1 MKKLLYI
8 LLPLVAIVVA
18 IFAIVF
24 TPFGSNKILKP
35 IVNSI
40 IDKKLKEPKV
50 TITKLDSKYGYIDL
64 EGNASNGIKFRAK
77 GDVDYFKKSFDLNYN
92 LNAKS
97 VKVENKDIFVK
108 MDIGGQ
114 AVGTIKNFGVNGE
127 GRAFDSPLDYKFI
140 IKDNKPQE
148 INANVN
154 GAKLYK
160 VFALAN
166 IPPYADGYA
175 FVNVNMPS
183 LDIKNPSGKG
193 HLEIREGRFNRAL
206 IKKKFNIA
214 LKKDERFSANIDS
227 IVAKKF
233 IISKGTIDTTTA
245 KLNIKKVT
253 STLDFLVSKGYFDLN
268 INKLSRLNSIV
279 KQNLKG
285 KLKLDGAFYVN
296 AKKGIKQANIKTK
309 SFGGLTK
316 VFYSNNSIKATLKSV
331 SIPKVLYTISQPRYV
346 KSGLLNANIAVPNLQ
361 KLNGSFKIKS
371 SGVLNPKML
380 KIKLPSYKYSIS
392 SKGSLKNGTIY
403 AKQSSLI
410 TNFAKV
416 YLSNTKYSLLT
427 KALSSNYSA
436 NIKELAAL
444 NKITGAKLR
453 GALKATGKIK
463 QQGANVDLSAFSKSL
478 GGSVK
483 LHYQNGRLNVKLNKV
498 LAPKLL
504 YMAYQPHLLNSG
516 IVNGVVKLSSTKP
529 LNGLFSIAS
538 KGSLDTK
545 TLQKL
550 YKINLGKKFAYAL
563 NVKDGVIKKG
573 VVIAKPTINTTIGS
587 VKFSKLVYNTKNSSL
602 KAKYLVNIDDLA
614 KLEPLVKQKLNGKF
628 DLSGDIKYSP
638 NNLLVTGIANE
649 LGGTINFILHNNKLL
664 LDGAGLSVIK
674 VTNMLNYPKFL
685 DAVAKVHFDYNTKS
699 KKGKFN
705 ANLNDARFLNSQLVV
720 LLKQYAHFDLSKELF
735 SNAKIDGV
743 IDNSLIIFNLK
754 TDSQR
759 TKITVKNGKIDT
771 KNQRIDAKVSFVYNG
786 NDYQFRVVGDI
797 KNPKIKPVFG
807 GYLKRKVI
815 EKVEEKVLGKK
826 VDKEKLEQKAK
837 EKIKKVIP
845 KEVKG
850 LLQNLIH

>member
-8 LLPLVAIVVA
+8 LLPIVTIFVS

-40 IDKKLKEPKV
+40 INKKIKEPKV

-77 GDVDYFKKSFDLNYN
+77 GDIDYFKKSFDLNYN

-97 VKVENKDIFVK
+97 VKVDSKDIFVK

-114 AVGTIKNFGVNGE
+114 AVGSIKNFGVNGE

-193 HLEIREGRFNRAL
+193 HLEIREGRFNRGL

-214 LKKDERFSANIDS
+214 LQKDEKFSANINS

-233 IISKGTIDTTTA
+233 IISKGVIDTTTA

-268 INKLSRLNSIV
+268 INKLSRLSSIA
-279 KQNLKG
+279 KQNLRG
-285 KLKLDGAFYVN
+285 KLKLDGAFYLN

-309 SFGGLTK
+309 SFGGLAK
-316 VFYSNNSIKATLKSV
+316 VFYSNNSIKATLKNV
-331 SIPKVLYTISQPRYV
+331 SIPKVLYTIYQPKYV
-346 KSGLLNANIAVPNLQ
+346 KSGVVNAIVNVPNIQ
-361 KLNGSFKIKS
+361 KLNGSFNIKS

-380 KIKLPSYKYSIS
+380 KIKLPSYKYTIS

-403 AKQSSLI
+403 AKKSLLI

-416 YLSNTKYSLLT
+416 YLSSTKYSLLT
-427 KALSSNYSA
+427 KALSTKYIA

-444 NKITGAKLR
+444 NKITGVKLR
-453 GALKATGKIK
+453 GAIKAKGSLK

-478 GGSVK
+478 GGTVN

-498 LAPKLL
+498 SAPKLL

-516 IVNGVVKLSSTKP
+516 VVNAVVKLNSTNP
-529 LNGLFSIAS
+529 LNGLFSIIS

-587 VKFSKLVYNTKNSSL
+587 VKFSKLIYNTKNSSL

-628 DLSGDIKYSP
+628 DISGDIKYTPS
-638 NNLLVTGIANE
+638 NMLITGIANE

-674 VTNMLNYPKFL
+674 ITNMLNYPKFL
-685 DAVAKVHFDYNTKS
+685 DAVAKVHFEYNLKS
-699 KKGKFN
+699 KKGTFS
-705 ANLNDARFLNSQLVV
+705 ANLNDARFLNSQLVI

-735 SNAKIDGV
+735 SNAKVDGI
-743 IDNSLIIFNLK
+743 IDNSLIVFNLK
-754 TDSQR
+754 TNSQR
-759 TKITVKNGKIDT
+759 TKITINNGKIDT

-826 VDKEKLEQKAK
+826 VDKKKLEQKAK

-850 LLQNLIH
+850 LLQNLLH